1 MCGLFLSNKQD
12 HNVRPQRPE
21 EKTVRIVGGKF
32 RGRVLASFKGKD
44 VRPTSDRAK
53 EALFNILAPEI
64 SGANVL
70 DLFCGTGG
78 IGLEAISRG
87 ADLVV
92 FNDVSADSLAILR
105 KNLAL
110 LRTDAKIYNLD
121 YAALLDRLDVTFD
134 VIYIDPPYKSGF
146 GEDAL
151 RRVAARKLLNTG
163 GVAVLESDKPFEGEI
178 DGLVRYDERKYG
190 IAYLTF
196 FTPD

>member
-1 MCGLFLSNKQD
+1 M
-12 HNVRPQRPE
+12 
-21 EKTVRIVGGKF
+21 RIVGGKY
-32 RGRVLASFKGKD
+32 RGRVLAAFKGKE

-78 IGLEAISRG
+78 IGLEALSRG

-92 FNDVSADSLAILR
+92 FNDVSKDSLAILR
-105 KNLAL
+105 KNPSL
-110 LRTDAKIYNLD
+110 LRADAKVYNLD
-121 YAALLDRLDVTFD
+121 YRELLDSIDITFD
-134 VIYIDPPYKSGF
+134 VIYIDPPYKSGC

-151 RRVAARKLLNTG
+151 RRIAARGLLNTG

-178 DGLVRYDERKYG
+178 ENLVRYDERRYG
-190 IAYLTF
+190 IAHLTF